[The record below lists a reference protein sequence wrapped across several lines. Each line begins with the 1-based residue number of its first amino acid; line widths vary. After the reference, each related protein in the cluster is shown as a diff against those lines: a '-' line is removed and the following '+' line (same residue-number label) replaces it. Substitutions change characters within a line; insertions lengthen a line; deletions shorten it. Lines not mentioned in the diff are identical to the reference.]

1 MTSDTTASSDSTAVP
16 ADPVI
21 VVGAG
26 QAAGEMATALRMN
39 GYVGPI
45 TLLGDEPHL
54 PYQRPPLS
62 KAFLS
67 GDVAIERLY
76 HKSAAAYENAKI
88 EFIPNARATAID
100 RAGKTLSLA
109 DGRKL
114 QYSKLVLAT
123 GGRPRL
129 LALPDERVNQAPN
142 LHYLRTIG
150 HVDGIRERFHPGS
163 KLVII
168 GGGYIGLEVAAVAR
182 KKGIDVTVLEA
193 APRVL
198 ARVTAP
204 EVSAFYQQ
212 VHSAAGVHIL
222 VNTELKGFEFD
233 DAGRVTHVLAAD
245 GVKVPADVVI
255 VGIGLIPNVE
265 LAAEAGIEIDNGIA
279 VDEYGQTSDPDVL
292 AIGDCSSHP
301 SAYAGRRIRLES
313 VPSALEQARS
323 AAAFLV
329 GQRKPYVAVPWFWSD
344 QYDLKLQ
351 MVGLNQGYDT
361 VALRGLPANRNF
373 LAFYLK
379 DGRLLAVD
387 SVSRPQEFMVAKKL
401 VAERLAVDV
410 AQLIDESQPLKALL
424 PAAPAA

>member
-1 MTSDTTASSDSTAVP
+1 MTTEGSFTATDSVL
-16 ADPVI
+16 I
-21 VVGAG
+21 VGAG
-26 QAAGEMATALRMN
+26 HAAGEMAIALRMN
-39 GYVGPI
+39 GYTGAV
-45 TLLGDEPHL
+45 TLAGEEPHL

-67 GDVAIERLY
+67 GEITVERLHVKAPATY
-76 HKSAAAYENAKI
+76 DNAKI
-88 EFIPNARATAID
+88 EFLPNARAVSID
-100 RAGKTLSLA
+100 RAARTVSFE

-114 QYSKLVLAT
+114 SYGKLVLAT

-129 LALPDERVNQAPN
+129 LSLGDERVNQAPN

-150 HVDGIRERFHPGS
+150 HVDAMREQFKAGN

-193 APRVL
+193 MPRVL
-198 ARVTAP
+198 QRVTAP
-204 EVSAFYQQ
+204 ELSEFYSR
-212 VHSAAGVHIL
+212 VHTEAGVHIR
-222 VNTELKGFEFD
+222 VNTALTGFEFD
-233 DAGRVTHVLAAD
+233 EAGKITTVLAGD
-245 GVKVPADVVI
+245 GLRIPADMVI

-265 LAAEAGIEIDNGIA
+265 IAQEAGLLIDNGIA
-279 VDEYGQTSDPDVL
+279 VDEYGRTSDPDIL

-323 AAAFLV
+323 AAALLV
-329 GQRKPYVAVPWFWSD
+329 GQLKPYNAVPWFWSD

-361 VALRGLPANRNF
+361 VALRGSPSSRSF

-379 DGRLLAVD
+379 DGVLLAVD
-387 SVSRPQEFMVAKKL
+387 SVSRLPEFMVAKKL
-401 VAERLAVDV
+401 VAERLKVEPARL
-410 AQLIDESQPLKALL
+410 ADETRPLKELL
-424 PAAPAA
+424 APAS

>member
-1 MTSDTTASSDSTAVP
+1 MTTEASFTATDSVL
-16 ADPVI
+16 I
-21 VVGAG
+21 VGAG
-26 QAAGEMATALRMN
+26 HAAGELAIALRMN
-39 GYVGPI
+39 GYTGAV
-45 TLLGDEPHL
+45 TLVGDEPHL

-67 GDVAIERLY
+67 GEITIDRLHVKAPATY
-76 HKSAAAYENAKI
+76 DNAKI
-88 EFIPNARATAID
+88 EFIPNALATRID
-100 RAGKTLSLA
+100 RVAKTVTLQ
-109 DGRKL
+109 DGRQL
-114 QYSKLVLAT
+114 SYGKLVLAT

-129 LALPDERVNQAPN
+129 LSLPDERVNKAPN

-150 HVDGIRERFHPGS
+150 HVDGMREQFKPGN

-193 APRVL
+193 MPRVL
-198 ARVTAP
+198 QRVTAP
-204 EVSAFYQQ
+204 ELSEFYSR
-212 VHSAAGVHIL
+212 VHTEAGVHIL
-222 VNTELKGFEFD
+222 VNTALTGFEFD
-233 DAGRVTHVLAAD
+233 ESGKVTTVLAGD
-245 GVKVPADVVI
+245 GLRIPADVVI

-265 LAAEAGIEIDNGIA
+265 IAQEAGLLVDNGIA
-279 VDEYGQTSDPDVL
+279 VDEYGQTSDPDIL

-323 AAAFLV
+323 AAALLV
-329 GQRKPYVAVPWFWSD
+329 GQLKPYNAVPWFWSD

-361 VALRGLPANRNF
+361 VVLRGSPANRNF

-379 DGRLLAVD
+379 DGVLLAVD
-387 SVSRPQEFMVAKKL
+387 SVSRPQEFMIAKKL
-401 VAERLAVDV
+401 VAEKIKGDP
-410 AQLIDESQPLKALL
+410 AQLADETRPLKELL
-424 PAAPAA
+424 APAAPAA